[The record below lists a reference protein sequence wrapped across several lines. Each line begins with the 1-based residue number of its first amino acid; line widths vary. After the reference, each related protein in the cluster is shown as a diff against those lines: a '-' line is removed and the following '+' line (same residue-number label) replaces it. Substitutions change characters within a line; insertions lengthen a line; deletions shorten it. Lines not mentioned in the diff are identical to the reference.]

1 MTPRM
6 SDTAPHTPDQPT
18 SAPFFQRV
26 STWWRA
32 LAIFLALV
40 VLLGWAAG
48 TSMLF
53 QLREQ
58 IQHLQTRLADVPQV
72 RDIAVLL
79 DDQQRPAML
88 ITVTP
93 QQGSMLI
100 QRLNEV
106 KEGREDSMQIWALQA
121 GAEPRSLGV
130 ITSKYK
136 TLEMPIAPDAL
147 QGVDELG
154 ISAENKGGVPASAG
168 PSLPW
173 LFKGWLVRK
182 AL

>member
-1 MTPRM
+1 MP
-6 SDTAPHTPDQPT
+6 DTQP
-18 SAPFFQRV
+18 APFFQRV

-32 LAIFLALV
+32 LAIFLTLV

-58 IQHLQTRLADVPQV
+58 IQHLQTRLAEVPQV

-93 QQGSMLI
+93 QQGSMII

-106 KEGREDSMQIWALQA
+106 KEGREDSMQIWALRE

-136 TLEMPIAPDAL
+136 TMEMPIETDAL
-147 QGVDELG
+147 QGVSELG
-154 ISAENKGGVPASAG
+154 ISVEAKGGVEPSAG
-168 PSLPW
+168 PRLPW

-182 AL
+182 TQ

>member
-1 MTPRM
+1 MP
-6 SDTAPHTPDQPT
+6 DTDTRTFESA
-18 SAPFFQRV
+18 SAPFFKRV

-32 LAIFLALV
+32 LAVFLALV
-40 VLLGWAAG
+40 VMLGLAAG

-53 QLREQ
+53 QLRDQ
-58 IQHLQTRLADVPQV
+58 IQHLQTRLAEVPQV
-72 RDIAVLL
+72 RDISVLL
-79 DDQQRPAML
+79 DEQQRPAML

-106 KEGREDSMQIWALQA
+106 KEGREDSMQIWALKE

-147 QGVDELG
+147 QGVGELG
-154 ISAENKGGVPASAG
+154 ISAEEKGGVSASNG
-168 PSLPW
+168 PRLPW

-182 AL
+182 TQ

>member
-1 MTPRM
+1 MP
-6 SDTAPHTPDQPT
+6 DTASPSTDNKP
-18 SAPFFQRV
+18 APFFKRV

-32 LAIFLALV
+32 LAVVLALV

-48 TSMLF
+48 TSMHY
-53 QLREQ
+53 QMREQ
-58 IQHLQTRLADVPQV
+58 IQHLQTRLTEVPQV
-72 RDIAVLL
+72 RDISVLL
-79 DDQQRPAML
+79 DDQRRAAML

-106 KEGREDSMQIWALQA
+106 KEGREDSMQIWALA
-121 GAEPRSLGV
+121 EGAKPRSLGV

-136 TLEMPIAPDAL
+136 TLEMPIEADAL
-147 QGVDELG
+147 QGVTELG
-154 ISAENKGGVPASAG
+154 ISAEEKGGVPADAG
-168 PSLPW
+168 PRLPW

-182 AL
+182 TQ

>member
-1 MTPRM
+1 MP
-6 SDTAPHTPDQPT
+6 DTQPA
-18 SAPFFQRV
+18 SFFQRV

-40 VLLGWAAG
+40 LLLGWAAG

-58 IQHLQTRLADVPQV
+58 IQHLQTRLTEVPQV

-106 KEGREDSMQIWALQA
+106 KEGREDSMQVWALRA
-121 GAEPRSLGV
+121 GNEPRSLGV

-136 TLEMPIAPDAL
+136 TLEMPITPDAL
-147 QGVDELG
+147 EGVEELG
-154 ISAENKGGVPASAG
+154 ISAENKGGVPAGAG

-182 AL
+182 TI

>member
-1 MTPRM
+1 MPDTTTPA
-6 SDTAPHTPDQPT
+6 TETP
-18 SAPFFQRV
+18 SAPFFKRV

-32 LAIFLALV
+32 LAIVLALV

-106 KEGREDSMQIWALQA
+106 KEGREDSMQIWALKD
-121 GAEPRSLGV
+121 GSEPRSLGV

-136 TLEMPIAPDAL
+136 TMEMPIAPDAL
-147 QGVDELG
+147 QGVAELG
-154 ISAENKGGVPASAG
+154 ISAEEKGGVQAGAG
-168 PSLPW
+168 PRLPW
-173 LFKGWLVRK
+173 LFKGWLVHK
-182 AL
+182 TQ